1 VTDDELRENLQF
13 LGLAVED
20 WRTVALL
27 PLVAVAWADGRVQT
41 PEQARILQAAHDAQL
56 LEGASGA
63 VIREWLHRRPTEGE
77 LELALRLIEALTL
90 RHRGPGA
97 DFGGPDLERIVTQC
111 EAVARAAGGLLDL
124 AFTIEAPE
132 TALLDELRG
141 RLTRAAH
148 AGLTGLPSPDDG
160 YSEL

>member
-1 VTDDELRENLQF
+1 VTDDELRGNLQF
-13 LGLAVED
+13 LGLPAED

-41 PEQARILQAAHDAQL
+41 PERARILEAAHDAQL
-56 LEGASGA
+56 LDGTSGA

-77 LELALRLIEALTL
+77 LELALQVIEALTL

-97 DFGGPDLERIVTQC
+97 DFGAPDLERIVAQC

-124 AFTIEAPE
+124 AFTVEAHE
-132 TALLDELRG
+132 TALLHDLKQ
-141 RLTRAAH
+141 RLSHAAH
-148 AGLTGLPSPDDG
+148 AGLSDLPSPDTG
-160 YSEL
+160 YTEL